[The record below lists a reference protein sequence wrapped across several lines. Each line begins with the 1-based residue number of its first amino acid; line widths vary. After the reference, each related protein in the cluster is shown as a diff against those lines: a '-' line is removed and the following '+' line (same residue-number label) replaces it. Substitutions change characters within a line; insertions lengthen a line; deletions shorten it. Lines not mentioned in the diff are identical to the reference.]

1 MTADPRQLVNS
12 PALTIAAR
20 GLLWELIRGGPDR
33 DHTAARLAE
42 AAARTRPGRAEHA
55 GYFAAA
61 LAELA
66 AAGAVTPGPGGRY
79 RLAVD
84 RAADLTAAK
93 ISGQHITHCRPPL
106 TRHDI
111 PQWQALIR
119 ELILAGHD
127 PADVEWALSRWRE
140 RRAAGQPRT
149 DRSVLEMIL
158 SDIELDSARIAAEAG
173 DCGAAVACTRGCGGY
188 HPPAAACWPQR
199 RHG

>member
-1 MTADPRQLVNS
+1 VSDPRQLVNS

-20 GLLWELIRGGPDR
+20 GLLWELIRAGHDR

-42 AAARTRPGRAEHA
+42 AAARNRPGRAEHP

-66 AAGAVTPGPGGRY
+66 AAGAVTAGPGGRY

-84 RAADLTAAK
+84 READMTAAK
-93 ISGQHITHCRPPL
+93 IAGQHVAHCRPPL
-106 TRHDI
+106 TRHEI
-111 PQWQALIR
+111 PQWQQLVR

-127 PADVEWALSRWRE
+127 PADVEFALSRCRE
-140 RRAAGQPRT
+140 RRAAGARSIG
-149 DRSVLEMIL
+149 RSVLEMIL
-158 SDIELDSARIAAEAG
+158 ADIELDNARIAAEAG
-173 DCGAAVACTRGCGGY
+173 DCGAAVACTRSCGGF
-188 HPPAAACWPQR
+188 HPPTAACWPHR